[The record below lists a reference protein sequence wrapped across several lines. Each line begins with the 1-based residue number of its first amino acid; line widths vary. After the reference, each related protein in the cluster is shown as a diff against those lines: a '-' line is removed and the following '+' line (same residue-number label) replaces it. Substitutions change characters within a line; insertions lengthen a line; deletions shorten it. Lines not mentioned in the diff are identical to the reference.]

1 MRKQFISTV
10 LCLCLIFGLAAQT
23 AAPEAQALGIDPAIV
38 SDFTPIDTVLTA
50 ATDEQGKTNFRVNGA
65 YTAQNLNMSTH
76 NQTTY
81 VSLRDMAQALR
92 PGIYVEWNG
101 TRAMVWAE
109 NLHLTAVPGDRYIVA
124 NGRYLYVPEGIKLEK
139 DAVMVPVRVLAKA
152 LDATVTWDAIGGISV
167 TTGSG
172 ALKPAEQFYN
182 SDDLYWLSRIICAE
196 SGNQPLVGQIAV
208 GNVIMNRVAAKNCPN
223 TIKGVIF
230 QRGQFQPVQNG
241 SVYNTP
247 YPVSVI
253 AAKLVLDGAVAIDNA
268 MFFCQSRLGGWMARS
283 RPYVATIGA
292 HAFYA

>member
-1 MRKQFISTV
+1 MRKQFITIA
-10 LCLCLIFGLAAQT
+10 LCICLFLGLAAQ
-23 AAPEAQALGIDPAIV
+23 AVAPEARALGVDPAMA
-38 SDFTPIDTVLTA
+38 SDYTPVHDVLTA
-50 ATDEQGKTNFRVNGA
+50 ATEETQQTNFRVNGV
-65 YTAQNLNMSTH
+65 YTAQDLTMSVH

-81 VSLRDMAQALR
+81 ISLRDMAQALR
-92 PGIYVEWNG
+92 PGISLAWNG
-101 TRAMVWAE
+101 KQATVSAD
-109 NLHLTAVPGDRYIVA
+109 NLLITAVPGEHYLIA
-124 NGRYLYVPEGIKLEK
+124 NGRYLYIADGVMFEDG
-139 DAVMVPVRVLAKA
+139 AVMVPVRVLAKA
-152 LDATVTWDAIGGISV
+152 FDASVTWDAVSGISV

-182 SDDLYWLSRIICAE
+182 EEDLYWLSHIICAE

-208 GNVIMNRVAAKNCPN
+208 GNVIMNRVAANNCPN

-253 AAKLVLDGAVAIDNA
+253 AAKLVLDGAVTVNNA

-283 RPYVATIGA
+283 RPFVTTIGG

>member
-1 MRKQFISTV
+1 MRKQFISIA
-10 LCLCLIFGLAAQT
+10 LCLGLLLSLAAQ
-23 AAPEAQALGIDPAIV
+23 AVAPEAKAVGIDPAMV
-38 SDFTPIDTVLTA
+38 SDYTPIPAVLTA
-50 ATDEQGKTNFRVNGA
+50 ATAEEQNTNFRVNGV
-65 YTAQNLNMSTH
+65 YTAQSLNMSTH

-81 VSLRDMAQALR
+81 VSLREMVQAVR

-109 NLHLTAVPGDRYIVA
+109 NLHLTATPGDCYITA
-124 NGRYLYVPEGIKLEK
+124 NGRYLYVPEGVKLENG
-139 DAVMVPVRVLAKA
+139 AVMVPVRVLAKA
-152 LDATVTWDAIGGISV
+152 LDATVTWNADSGIAI

-182 SDDLYWLSRIICAE
+182 SDDLYWLSHIISAE
-196 SGNQPLVGQIAV
+196 SGNQTLVGQIAV
-208 GNVIMNRVAAKNCPN
+208 GNVIMNRVAANNCPN

-247 YPVSVI
+247 YPISVI

-283 RPYVATIGA
+283 RPYVTTIGA